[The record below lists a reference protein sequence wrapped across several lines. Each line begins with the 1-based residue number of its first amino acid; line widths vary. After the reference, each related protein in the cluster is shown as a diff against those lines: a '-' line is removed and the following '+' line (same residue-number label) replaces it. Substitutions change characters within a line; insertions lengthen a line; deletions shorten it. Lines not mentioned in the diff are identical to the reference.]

1 MQALCIGLVVLT
13 AAAGAASAAEFR
25 AFWIDAWGAGI
36 LNQSQVDTLLG
47 VPGTT
52 SGGQIRAANCNA
64 VVVQVRRN
72 CDAAYPS
79 SMGEPYMSGLTPA
92 DFNALQ
98 AVINA
103 AHDTTGGK
111 KRIEVHAWIVSFRTS
126 GGTVYSQHSSTPT
139 GSLTSLDN
147 YWITRTDGGAE
158 PDTYALDPGHPLAEE
173 YTVNVAMDLVNNFDI
188 DGIHYDYIRFNANNE
203 GYNPTSVARYNQR
216 YGLSGSPTSSTEQ
229 WKQWRRDQVSS
240 VVRKVYAKVQSV
252 KPWVKQTAAGVTW
265 NPSPTSSTR
274 TAFQSTR
281 PYYDVY
287 SDWDSWLQE
296 GILDAAIPMTYY
308 DYGGS
313 YRADWTRWINFLKD
327 RHGNR
332 HMYIGPG
339 IYLNSLSNAI
349 TELQQ
354 TRTASPA
361 GNYAQGFCGYSYRVP
376 YVSGTWSG
384 FSPSL
389 LSQVTPTWDDVPAMS
404 WKTSPTKGH
413 ISGTVTIAST
423 GKWSDGA
430 YGTTVAITGPESRSM
445 LCDGTGF
452 YAFIDLTPG
461 TYTVTASRSGYPN
474 ATSTV
479 VVQVGSVTGNM
490 YVRDFALGATN
501 PPVISNVQSSSVT
514 GSSATITWTTDV
526 PSDSQVQYGLTTSY
540 GQSSTLNTSAV
551 TLHSVTLT
559 GLQQS
564 TTYHFR
570 VRSANA
576 YGTTYSSDYTF
587 TTTDGTSVD
596 DIIIESRSGGQN
608 YAWYSESGSLGDSTS
623 KSAAAGVT
631 AGIGSRYG
639 STYIS
644 VANEKHA
651 YFTADIAQ
659 AGTYEVFAT
668 WGAGANRRN
677 PIRHAVTHLNGTTNV
692 DVDQSASSD
701 TWVSLG
707 TYQFAAGSGTGRVDV
722 NNTAIDVSGSFYAD
736 AVKWVYKFANP
747 STIVITNVQAGSIT
761 ANSAAISWTTNEA
774 ATSQVQYGTS
784 TSYGSTTTL
793 DSNLVTSHAQ
803 TLSGLTAGTLYH
815 YRVVS
820 TNANGTTYSPDY
832 TFTTLAPPAI
842 SAVAASGITSSGAT
856 ITWTTNQASTSQVQ
870 YGTTTSYGSS
880 TTLDTSLVTSHSQTL
895 GGLAAGTL
903 YHYRVISTNA
913 NGTSTSSDYTFT
925 TLGPPAISSV
935 AASAITNSGATIGW
949 TTDQASTSQV
959 QYGTTTS
966 YGSTTTLN
974 SSLVTSH
981 SQTLSG
987 LAAKTLY
994 HYRVISTNAN
1004 GSTTSSDYTFTTSG
1018 PPAISNVQATGV
1030 TATSATITWTTDTAS
1045 DSKVDYGLTTSYGSQ
1060 ATSASQV
1067 TSHSVTLT
1075 GLTAGTTYHFKCTSA
1090 NAYGT
1095 GASTDYTFVTGSG
1108 PSISNVSSSG
1118 VTSSSATIT
1127 WTTDQAASSTVN
1139 YGTTTSYG
1147 SQVTNSALVTSHSL
1161 TLTGLAP
1168 CTAYHFQCVSVN
1180 ANGTATSSD
1189 YVFATGAAPSEIIL
1203 DDGDTGTSTTGTWTT
1218 RTDGGYGGDYRRVLN
1233 RRTSANATYTWT
1245 PTVTTAGYYAVYC
1258 QYPVFSNNT
1267 TAATYTVTYN
1277 GGTTSATFNQTTGG
1291 GQWNLIATNLPFAAG
1306 TGGKIVLNNKTGESG
1321 STTYVIADAV
1331 KLVYLGSTPAPS
1343 DVIVDDQDAGA
1354 TFAGTWTE
1362 GSYAGGY
1369 DTYYHFAD
1377 NVASGATHAAT
1388 WTPTLAASGL
1398 YDVYCWYN
1406 SGSNRSTAAKYVI
1419 NYSGGSTSQ
1428 TVNQTAGGG
1437 AWVLIGS
1444 GLPFAAG
1451 TSGSVTLNNATG
1463 ETSATTVVIADA
1475 IRWVYAGA
1483 GSGSCGDMTPPSVA
1497 ISAPSGSLTRSGP
1510 ISYTVSY
1517 SDDVAVSSVTL
1528 TSANVALNK
1537 TGTANGTVTVSGSGT
1552 ATRTVTVSN
1561 ITGDGTLGISIAAGT
1576 ATDAGGNLAPGAGPS
1591 ATFTVDNTAPTV
1603 AIGAPSAALTQG
1615 GPVTYTV
1622 TYAGA
1627 SAVTLANANVTLN
1640 KTGTANGTVAVSGTG
1655 TSTRTVTVSGITG
1668 DGTLGISIAAGTAAD
1683 AAGNTAPAVG
1693 PSAAF
1698 TVDNTGPA
1706 VSISAA
1712 SASVTKSG
1720 PVTYTVT
1727 YTGADAVTLAN
1738 ANVTLNKT
1746 GTANGTVAVSGTGT
1760 STRTVTISGI
1770 TGDGTLGISIAA
1782 GTATDTAGNSAAAA
1796 GPSATFTV
1804 DNTAPAIAIGA
1815 PSATITKGGPVTYTI
1830 TYTGASSVTLA
1841 SGNVTLNKT
1850 GTASGTVAVSG
1861 TGASTRTVTISG
1873 ITGDGTLA
1881 VTIGAGTATDEA
1893 GNSAAATGMSL
1904 AFTVDNTAPVST
1916 ATPAGGLFNAN
1927 QSVTLSAPGSTAI
1940 YYTTDGSAPTS
1951 ASTAYTAA
1959 IPITADTTL
1968 KFFAKDEAGNEE
1980 AVKTEVYTID
1990 KTAPVT
1996 TASPA
2001 GGTYTSEQSVTLTA
2015 DETAAIYYT
2024 TDGST
2029 PTSAS
2034 TAYSAAIPITA
2045 DTTLKFFAKDEA
2057 GNEEAVKTEVYV
2069 IDTEGPGAVVVTDD
2083 GVWTPSVTTLRAS
2096 WTEAI
2101 DAGGSGIASY
2111 EYAIGTA
2118 ADTQDT
2124 KGWTSVGNVTAM
2136 ADPLLTLSEGQTY
2149 FIQVRATDNVG
2160 NTGPAAASDGITV
2173 APGVDP
2179 IGALWSEQDG
2189 SGLSVRGKVVTRVLP
2204 GMFWLEEAD
2213 RSAGIKVLGD
2223 ASVAPGDL
2231 VSVAGVL
2238 GLSGGQRVLH
2248 ADVVE
2253 AMGTAVVPVAL
2264 GMKMQS
2270 LGGASFNIATPG
2282 VTGATALYNAGLLV
2296 KAWGAV
2302 TGCDAS
2308 NPADR
2313 FFYFDDGSNL
2323 SDGGAVRGVRVRCG
2337 AIDPPC
2343 SGFVQVTGVV
2353 GLELAGTR
2361 LVPVIVVTSASD
2373 IVDVLQ

>member
-1 MQALCIGLVVLT
+1 
-13 AAAGAASAAEFR
+13 
-25 AFWIDAWGAGI
+25 
-36 LNQSQVDTLLG
+36 
-47 VPGTT
+47 
-52 SGGQIRAANCNA
+52 
-64 VVVQVRRN
+64 
-72 CDAAYPS
+72 
-79 SMGEPYMSGLTPA
+79 
-92 DFNALQ
+92 
-98 AVINA
+98 
-103 AHDTTGGK
+103 
-111 KRIEVHAWIVSFRTS
+111 
-126 GGTVYSQHSSTPT
+126 
-139 GSLTSLDN
+139 
-147 YWITRTDGGAE
+147 
-158 PDTYALDPGHPLAEE
+158 
-173 YTVNVAMDLVNNFDI
+173 
-188 DGIHYDYIRFNANNE
+188 
-203 GYNPTSVARYNQR
+203 
-216 YGLSGSPTSSTEQ
+216 
-229 WKQWRRDQVSS
+229 
-240 VVRKVYAKVQSV
+240 
-252 KPWVKQTAAGVTW
+252 
-265 NPSPTSSTR
+265 
-274 TAFQSTR
+274 
-281 PYYDVY
+281 
-287 SDWDSWLQE
+287 
-296 GILDAAIPMTYY
+296 MTYY

-526 PSDSQVQYGLTTSY
+526 PSDSQVQYGPTTSY

-870 YGTTTSYGSS
+870 YGTTTSYGST

-895 GGLAAGTL
+895 SGLAAGTL

-1095 GASTDYTFVTGSG
+1095 GASTDHTFVTGSG

-1203 DDGDTGTSTTGTWTT
+1203 DDGDTGTSTTGKWTT
-1218 RTDGGYGGDYRRVLN
+1218 RTDGGYGGDYRLVLN

-1655 TSTRTVTVSGITG
+1655 TSTRTVT
-1668 DGTLGISIAAGTAAD
+1668 
-1683 AAGNTAPAVG
+1683 
-1693 PSAAF
+1693 
-1698 TVDNTGPA
+1698 
-1706 VSISAA
+1706 
-1712 SASVTKSG
+1712 
-1720 PVTYTVT
+1720 
-1727 YTGADAVTLAN
+1727 
-1738 ANVTLNKT
+1738 
-1746 GTANGTVAVSGTGT
+1746 
-1760 STRTVTISGI
+1760 ISGI

-1980 AVKTEVYTID
+1980 AVKTEVY
-1990 KTAPVT
+1990 
-1996 TASPA
+1996 
-2001 GGTYTSEQSVTLTA
+2001 
-2015 DETAAIYYT
+2015 
-2024 TDGST
+2024 
-2029 PTSAS
+2029 
-2034 TAYSAAIPITA
+2034 
-2045 DTTLKFFAKDEA
+2045 
-2057 GNEEAVKTEVYV
+2057 V

-2124 KGWTSVGNVTAM
+2124 KGWTSFGNVTAM

-2253 AMGTAVVPVAL
+2253 AMGTAVVPEAL

-2323 SDGGAVRGVRVRCG
+2323 SDGGAIRGVRVRCG

-2361 LVPVIVVTSASD
+2361 LVPVIIVTSASD
-2373 IVDVLQ
+2373 IVDLLQ

>member
-1 MQALCIGLVVLT
+1 MGRRMQALCIGLVLCV
-13 AAAGAASAAEFR
+13 AAAGAVGAAEFR
-25 AFWIDAWGAGI
+25 AFWVDAWGAGV

-72 CDAAYPS
+72 CDANYPS
-79 SMGEPYMSGLTPA
+79 SMGEPYMSGLSPA
-92 DFNALQ
+92 DFNSLQ

-111 KRIEVHAWIVSFRTS
+111 KRIEVHAWIVAFRTN

-139 GSLTSLDN
+139 GSLTTLDN
-147 YWITRTDGGAE
+147 YWITRTNTGTE
-158 PDTYALDPGHPLAEE
+158 PSTYALDPGHPLAED
-173 YTVNVAMDLVNNFDI
+173 YTVNVAMDLVTNFDI
-188 DGIHYDYIRFNANNE
+188 DGIHYDYIRFDANNE

-216 YGLSGSPTSSTEQ
+216 YGLSGSPTYTTEQ
-229 WKQWRRDQVSS
+229 WKQWRRDQITA
-240 VVRKVYAKVQSV
+240 VVRKAYAKIQLV
-252 KPWVKQTAAGVTW
+252 KPWVKQTVAGVTW

-296 GILDAAIPMTYY
+296 GILDAAMPMTYY
-308 DYGGS
+308 DLGGS
-313 YRADWTRWINFLKD
+313 YSADWTRWINFLKD

-339 IYLNSLSNAI
+339 LYLNSLTNSIN
-349 TELQQ
+349 TLKQ

-376 YVSGTWSG
+376 YVNGTWAG
-384 FSPSL
+384 FSPTL
-389 LSQVTPTWDDVPAMS
+389 VSQVTPSWDDVPVMS
-404 WKTSPTKGH
+404 WKASPTKGH

-474 ATSTV
+474 ATDTV

-501 PPVISNVQSSSVT
+501 PPVISNVQSSNVT
-514 GSSATITWTTDV
+514 GSSATITWTTDAS
-526 PSDSQVQYGLTTSY
+526 SDSQVQYGLTTSY
-540 GQSSTLNTSAV
+540 GQSSTLDTSAV
-551 TLHSVTLT
+551 TQHSVTLT

-587 TTTDGTSVD
+587 TTTDGSSVE
-596 DIIIESRSGGQN
+596 DIIIESRQGGQN
-608 YAWYSESGSLGDSTS
+608 YAWYSESGQLGDSTA
-623 KSAAAGVT
+623 KSAASGVT
-631 AGIGSRYG
+631 SGIGSRYG
-639 STYIS
+639 STYTS

-651 YFTADIAQ
+651 LFTADIAV
-659 AGTYEVFAT
+659 AGTYEVFIT
-668 WGAGANRRN
+668 WGAGASRRN
-677 PIRHAVTHLNGTTNV
+677 PIRHTVTHLNGTTNV
-692 DVDQSASSD
+692 DVDQSATSD

-707 TYQFAAGSGTGRVDV
+707 TYQFAAGSATGQVDV

-736 AVKWVYKFANP
+736 AVKWVYKYANP

-774 ATSQVQYGTS
+774 STSQVQYGTT

-793 DSNLVTSHAQ
+793 DSNLVMSHAQ

-870 YGTTTSYGSS
+870 YGTTTSYGS
-880 TTLDTSLVTSHSQTL
+880 TTALD
-895 GGLAAGTL
+895 
-903 YHYRVISTNA
+903 
-913 NGTSTSSDYTFT
+913 
-925 TLGPPAISSV
+925 
-935 AASAITNSGATIGW
+935 
-949 TTDQASTSQV
+949 
-959 QYGTTTS
+959 
-966 YGSTTTLN
+966 

-1004 GSTTSSDYTFTTSG
+1004 GSTTSGDYTFTTSG
-1018 PPAISNVQATGV
+1018 PPAISNVQAMGV
-1030 TATSATITWTTDTAS
+1030 TATSATITWTTDMAS

-1075 GLTAGTTYHFKCTSA
+1075 GLTAGTTYHFKCTST

-1095 GASTDYTFVTGSG
+1095 AVSTDYTFVTGSG

-1118 VTSSSATIT
+1118 ITSSSATIT
-1127 WTTDQAASSTVN
+1127 WTTDQAASSRVN
-1139 YGTTTSYG
+1139 YGTTTAYG
-1147 SQVTNSALVTSHSL
+1147 SQVTDSALVTSHSM

-1180 ANGTATSSD
+1180 ANGTASSSD
-1189 YVFATGAAPSEIIL
+1189 YVFTTGAAPSEIIL
-1203 DDGDTGTSTTGTWTT
+1203 DDGDTGTSTTGTWTLMSGAGN
-1218 RTDGGYGGDYRRVLN
+1218 DGDYRRVRN
-1233 RRTSANATYTWT
+1233 TRTTASATYTWT
-1245 PTVTTAGYYAVYC
+1245 PTITTAGYYAVYC
-1258 QYPVFSNNT
+1258 CYPVDSGNT
-1267 TAATYTVTYN
+1267 ASATYTVTYS
-1277 GGTTSATFNQTTGG
+1277 GGTTSAVFNQTAGSG
-1291 GQWNLIATNLPFAAG
+1291 EWQLIATNLPFAAG
-1306 TGGKIVLNNKTGESG
+1306 TGGNVVLRNNTGERS
-1321 STTYVIADAV
+1321 STKYVVADAV

-1354 TFAGTWTE
+1354 SFDGAWIQ

-1369 DTYYHFAD
+1369 NTYYHFAD
-1377 NVASGATHAAT
+1377 NVASGATHTAT
-1388 WTPTLAASGL
+1388 WTPTLPATGL

-1406 SGSNRSTAAKYVI
+1406 SGANRSTAAKYVI
-1419 NYSGGSTSQ
+1419 NYSGGSTSK
-1428 TVNQTAGGG
+1428 TVNQTTGGS
-1437 AWVLIGS
+1437 AWVLLGS

-1451 TSGSVTLNNATG
+1451 TSGCVTLNNATG
-1463 ETSATTVVIADA
+1463 ETSDTTVVIADA
-1475 IRWVYAGA
+1475 IKWVYAGA
-1483 GSGSCGDMTPPSVA
+1483 GSGSCGDVTPPSVA

-1517 SDDVAVSSVTL
+1517 SDDVTVSAVTL
-1528 TSANVALNK
+1528 TSA
-1537 TGTANGTVTVSGSGT
+1537 
-1552 ATRTVTVSN
+1552 
-1561 ITGDGTLGISIAAGT
+1561 D
-1576 ATDAGGNLAPGAGPS
+1576 
-1591 ATFTVDNTAPTV
+1591 
-1603 AIGAPSAALTQG
+1603 
-1615 GPVTYTV
+1615 
-1622 TYAGA
+1622 
-1627 SAVTLANANVTLN
+1627 VTLN
-1640 KTGTANGTVAVSGTG
+1640 KTGTANGTA
-1655 TSTRTVTVSGITG
+1655 
-1668 DGTLGISIAAGTAAD
+1668 
-1683 AAGNTAPAVG
+1683 
-1693 PSAAF
+1693 
-1698 TVDNTGPA
+1698 
-1706 VSISAA
+1706 
-1712 SASVTKSG
+1712 
-1720 PVTYTVT
+1720 
-1727 YTGADAVTLAN
+1727 
-1738 ANVTLNKT
+1738 
-1746 GTANGTVAVSGTGT
+1746 AVSGTGT

-1770 TGDGTLGISIAA
+1770 AGDGTLGISIAA

-1804 DNTAPAIAIGA
+1804 DNTAPAVAVGA
-1815 PSATITKGGPVTYTI
+1815 PSATITKGGPVTYTV
-1830 TYTGASSVTLA
+1830 TYTGADAVTLA
-1841 SGNVTLNKT
+1841 NTNVTLNKT
-1850 GTASGTVAVSG
+1850 GTANGTVAVSG

-1873 ITGDGTLA
+1873 ITGDGTLGISIA
-1881 VTIGAGTATDEA
+1881 AGTATDTA

-1916 ATPAGGLFNAN
+1916 ASPAGGLYNAN

-1940 YYTTDGSAPTS
+1940 YYTTDGSTPT
-1951 ASTAYTAA
+1951 
-1959 IPITADTTL
+1959 L
-1968 KFFAKDEAGNEE
+1968 
-1980 AVKTEVYTID
+1980 
-1990 KTAPVT
+1990 
-1996 TASPA
+1996 ASP
-2001 GGTYTSEQSVTLTA
+2001 
-2015 DETAAIYYT
+2015 
-2024 TDGST
+2024 
-2029 PTSAS
+2029 
-2034 TAYSAAIPITA
+2034 AYSAAIPITA

-2057 GNEEAVKTEVYV
+2057 GNEEAVKTEVYY
-2069 IDTEGPGAVVVTDD
+2069 IDTEGPGVVVVTDE
-2083 GVWTPSVTTLRAS
+2083 GAWTPSLTTLRAT

-2111 EYAIGTA
+2111 EYAIGTT

-2124 KGWTSVGNVTAM
+2124 KGWTSAGSATAM
-2136 ADPLLTLSEGQTY
+2136 ADLLLTLSEGQTY
-2149 FIQVRATDNVG
+2149 FIQVRATDNAG
-2160 NTGPAAASDGITV
+2160 NTGSASASDGITV

-2189 SGLSVRGKVVTRVLP
+2189 AGLAVRGKVVTRVLP
-2204 GMFWLEEAD
+2204 GMFWVQEAG

-2223 ASVAPGDL
+2223 ASVAQGDL
-2231 VSVAGVL
+2231 VNVAGVL
-2238 GLSGGQRVLH
+2238 GLSGGERVLY

-2253 AMGTAVVPVAL
+2253 AIGTAAVPEAL
-2264 GMKMQS
+2264 GMNMQS
-2270 LGGASFNIATPG
+2270 LGGASFNAATPG
-2282 VTGATALYNAGLLV
+2282 ITGATALYNVGLLMR
-2296 KAWGAV
+2296 AWGAV
-2302 TGCDAS
+2302 TGCDVS

-2323 SDGGAVRGVRVRCG
+2323 SDGGAIRGVRVRCG

-2343 SGFVQVTGVV
+2343 SGIVQVTGVV
-2353 GLELAGTR
+2353 GLELVGTR
-2361 LVPVIVVTSASD
+2361 LVPVIIVTSASD
-2373 IVDVLQ
+2373 IVDLLQ